1 MVVCWF
7 DTFTVYFQRNYK
19 KKNYI
24 FQNIGFFIILGIT
37 SITIFNSIVYYSL
50 YYTQV
55 ISGVLMIS
63 TIPVWIIFISSIL
76 KIEKTNIFQIAGV
89 FLSLTGVIFIITKVD
104 IDLIKNLDFNKG
116 DLTMVIAMFAW
127 ALYSALLKKKKYEIS
142 QISLLQVVII
152 TGLVF
157 LIPIYII
164 EMQLGYLIN
173 LGTPFYLTLTY
184 VVLFPG
190 LASFFFWIK
199 GISIIGANRAGAF
212 LHLMP
217 IFGAIMAMIIFD
229 EKFMFY
235 HILGAI
241 FIVAGITLSNKKK
254 LMKNTK
260 SKFLNISKKYTYLR
274 KFYLFYN
281 IYIRNYKFL
290 KNGSQFGEDKFILN
304 KFEKNYK
311 GKFLDIGCYHPTKH
325 NNTYLL
331 YKNGWSG
338 INIDLNPLTIE
349 LFDFARPND
358 KNLNIAISN
367 EESVKKLYFIDEL
380 NTQNTLDYN
389 HLSFL
394 KDPP

>member
-1 MVVCWF
+1 
-7 DTFTVYFQRNYK
+7 
-19 KKNYI
+19 
-24 FQNIGFFIILGIT
+24 
-37 SITIFNSIVYYSL
+37 
-50 YYTQV
+50 
-55 ISGVLMIS
+55 MIS

-89 FLSLTGVIFIITKVD
+89 CLSLTGVIFIITKLD
-104 IDLIKNLDFNKG
+104 IALIKNLDFNKG

-127 ALYSALLKKKKYEIS
+127 ALYSSLLKKKKYEIS

-157 LIPIYII
+157 LTPIYII

-254 LMKNTK
+254 L
-260 SKFLNISKKYTYLR
+260 
-274 KFYLFYN
+274 
-281 IYIRNYKFL
+281 
-290 KNGSQFGEDKFILN
+290 NG
-304 KFEKNYK
+304 
-311 GKFLDIGCYHPTKH
+311 
-325 NNTYLL
+325 
-331 YKNGWSG
+331 
-338 INIDLNPLTIE
+338 
-349 LFDFARPND
+349 
-358 KNLNIAISN
+358 
-367 EESVKKLYFIDEL
+367 
-380 NTQNTLDYN
+380 
-389 HLSFL
+389 
-394 KDPP
+394 